1 MKESTLAELL
11 SALDIV
17 VMEQNEDFSF
27 GLVGRVPAWFK
38 ALCPE
43 AVEMS
48 GFWPGRRFAYLSNFL
63 PEAEKL
69 WATKGSNPLPSG
81 SWIEHDDLGEA
92 VAVEATAVMV
102 GQQRLVLLEKLSD
115 FSQEKQAIIQQ
126 ALGLQMDY
134 WQWQK
139 MKNTL
144 LEARED
150 TEKKVVQRTEKLRQ
164 SYQHLK
170 QVMDEDRKPVNLF
183 KQNELLLHSIF
194 DSIRDGLIILDLN
207 FSILRA
213 NLAMADIWG
222 MISPLEERKCF
233 AAWQGRQTPCPW
245 CTAAITMEKGKVL
258 WKEISSPSEAES
270 QSRLRLA
277 TFPLRNDKGQVIGVI
292 EYFRDL
298 TKHQQTAA
306 QEDVVSEQVRE
317 AKIRKGQRILPR
329 SLRHDFNNILNSLL
343 GYTEMALL
351 CLSDPQQAGET
362 RFFLEEAFRAE
373 ELAEDLI
380 RQI

>member
-1 MKESTLAELL
+1 
-11 SALDIV
+11 
-17 VMEQNEDFSF
+17 
-27 GLVGRVPAWFK
+27 
-38 ALCPE
+38 
-43 AVEMS
+43 
-48 GFWPGRRFAYLSNFL
+48 
-63 PEAEKL
+63 
-69 WATKGSNPLPSG
+69 
-81 SWIEHDDLGEA
+81 
-92 VAVEATAVMV
+92 
-102 GQQRLVLLEKLSD
+102 
-115 FSQEKQAIIQQ
+115 
-126 ALGLQMDY
+126 
-134 WQWQK
+134 
-139 MKNTL
+139 
-144 LEARED
+144 
-150 TEKKVVQRTEKLRQ
+150 
-164 SYQHLK
+164 
-170 QVMDEDRKPVNLF
+170 
-183 KQNELLLHSIF
+183 
-194 DSIRDGLIILDLN
+194 
-207 FSILRA
+207 
-213 NLAMADIWG
+213 
-222 MISPLEERKCF
+222 
-233 AAWQGRQTPCPW
+233 
-245 CTAAITMEKGKVL
+245 MEKGKVL